1 MKNLKS
7 QFKLIIYF
15 LLFLNISNIILAKN
29 SDELFDS
36 NNFSNYLSGIL
47 SIQDSQYEK
56 SYKHLKSLNNLED
69 NHYNYSQYYQYS
81 LIALN
86 KLKDAANYSKKLEDK
101 GLDSFESNL
110 ISLVYHL
117 KKKDFK
123 SASIYSQRI
132 VNKNQPGAI
141 QNLLSTSLSS
151 WVNFEDTTNLKSAI
165 DMLDAIPKQFKNIK
179 DIQITFAHCYFDSIK
194 TEEMFK
200 MLTSSS
206 NIDYSRYNFF
216 HANYLISKNNEKET
230 KKILSYSLKQYPRS
244 LILNQLKIDLEQG
257 KKFHNKFDCKNSA
270 NVIAEIFYIASNAL
284 ASQNNYT
291 ASNFYLSLAKYLNPN
306 FVSFDVLHAE
316 NFFFFQ
322 EYEKA
327 NKIFKEIEKKGSI
340 YNWYAAKKISSILIK
355 LDKKAKALKNIE
367 NAYIKIVEP
376 TVYEKFEY
384 AQFLKN
390 NEKYKKSIKY
400 YSQVLSVIDSQHILY
415 SQVLDGRGTAYER
428 TEQWDKGEVDLLNSL
443 SASPDNAYVI
453 NYLAYSWIEKGIN
466 IQKSL
471 MMLRKANRLKPND
484 GYIIDSL
491 GWALFKLKNY
501 KEAKKYLEIAVSRM
515 ASDPVINDHYADS
528 LWMNKKSLQA
538 RYYWNYVLK
547 LEKTEEKLKR
557 EIEQKLLFGLK
568 S

>member
-15 LLFLNISNIILAKN
+15 ILFLNISNIILAKN
-29 SDELFDS
+29 SDELFDA

-179 DIQITFAHCYFDSIK
+179 DIQITFAHCYFDSPK

-230 KKILSYSLKQYPRS
+230 KKILSYSLKQHPRS
-244 LILNQLKIDLEQG
+244 LILNQLKIDLEQR

-270 NVIAEIFYIASNAL
+270 NVIAEIFYITSNAL
-284 ASQNNYT
+284 ASQNNYA
-291 ASNFYLSLAKYLNPN
+291 ASNFYLSLSKYLNPN

-316 NFFFFQ
+316 NFFLFQ

-340 YNWYAAKKISSILIK
+340 YNWYAAKKITSILIK
-355 LDKKAKALKNIE
+355 LDKKAKALKNLE

-415 SQVLDGRGTAYER
+415 SQILDGRGTAYER

-453 NYLAYSWIEKGIN
+453 N
-466 IQKSL
+466 
-471 MMLRKANRLKPND
+471 
-484 GYIIDSL
+484 
-491 GWALFKLKNY
+491 
-501 KEAKKYLEIAVSRM
+501 
-515 ASDPVINDHYADS
+515 
-528 LWMNKKSLQA
+528 
-538 RYYWNYVLK
+538 
-547 LEKTEEKLKR
+547 
-557 EIEQKLLFGLK
+557 
-568 S
+568 